1 MLYIKGMT
9 QVRLFLGGQGEWV
22 QVGACLVSEDGIN
35 QGYGTGEGVS
45 RQVKVCMGTGKGVV
59 N

>member
-1 MLYIKGMT
+1 MT

>member
-1 MLYIKGMT
+1 M
-9 QVRLFLGGQGEWV
+9 
-22 QVGACLVSEDGIN
+22 QVGARLGSEGDIN

-45 RQVKVCMGTGKGVV
+45 RQVKVCVGTGKGTI